1 MTYGISTEAPC
12 YAPLLHAYTDRL
24 GAARAAATQGRK
36 VVGYVGNTVPVE
48 LSAAADCVPVR
59 IAPAE
64 GDPSAADALIESFA
78 DTDMRLIFSQYCAG
92 AYDMLD
98 LLVIPRSTESQHKLY
113 LALREAW
120 RIGLVTRGPALR
132 LYDIL
137 HTQRETSR
145 AYGLARTA
153 ELWRQ
158 LCAIG
163 GTKAD
168 DEVALR
174 DAIALANHTRTLLH
188 ALQQR
193 RHGAMVC
200 GSQAL
205 VATGAT
211 RFLPPQQAQ
220 AALQAWLA
228 AAETTPAQGPRLLVQ
243 GCPLDHI
250 GLHRLVEQAGACV
263 VAEDDEWGARAEETP
278 IATDREP
285 LQAIFEHYW
294 RDVPCVRL
302 HPDIAGRA
310 WFEQALSDPT
320 LDGVLFYLPP
330 PDDIHGW
337 AFPAQRAQVEAAGL
351 PWLLVRE
358 DARQPVALAPQLQA
372 FIATLPARRAAT

>member
-1 MTYGISTEAPC
+1 MTSGISTEAPC

-48 LSAAADCVPVR
+48 LIAAAGCVPVR

-193 RHGAMVC
+193 RHGGMVC

-205 VATGAT
+205 MATGAT

-228 AAETTPAQGPRLLVQ
+228 AAETTPAQGARLLVQ

-337 AFPAQRAQVEAAGL
+337 AFPTQRAQVEAAGL